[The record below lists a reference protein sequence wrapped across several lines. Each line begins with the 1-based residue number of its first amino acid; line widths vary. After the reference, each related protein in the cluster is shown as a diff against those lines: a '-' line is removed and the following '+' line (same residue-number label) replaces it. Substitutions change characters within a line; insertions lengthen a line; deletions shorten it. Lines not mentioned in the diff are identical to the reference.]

1 MAGSA
6 AAPAARWR
14 KFRRV
19 SFMPAKWL
27 REHRLSARCKRAGN
41 YAVLPGTRVSK
52 ESQGSAATI
61 SALLTFCL
69 GEVHVMVEPNKK
81 PGGADEVDIVACRA
95 GSGLR
100 LKRGAGTR
108 LSITSGHDDR
118 AVSRRWPDRYA
129 WADPGRG
136 YASVARTDHYNRE
149 RDRCGLDHRGWS
161 CRPGGAGRLHAQ
173 PRQLDEPHGGRRA
186 LPHLIRPAQG
196 LRADIATHLCPDAH
210 RRKKQSADEGCEGAD
225 RLAQGQSR

>member
-52 ESQGSAATI
+52 EAQGGAATI
-61 SALLTFCL
+61 TAPLTFCL
-69 GEVHVMVEPNKK
+69 GGGHVMVEPNKK
-81 PGGADEVDIVACRA
+81 PGGEDEVDIVACR
-95 GSGLR
+95 GVSGRR

-136 YASVARTDHYNRE
+136 YASVARTDHLTVRRRLGGMTNP
-149 RDRCGLDHRGWS
+149 DGRG
-161 CRPGGAGRLHAQ
+161 RTG
-173 PRQLDEPHGGRRA
+173 
-186 LPHLIRPAQG
+186 
-196 LRADIATHLCPDAH
+196 
-210 RRKKQSADEGCEGAD
+210 
-225 RLAQGQSR
+225 